1 MNYLLDI
8 GEYPSE
14 WVEGCGFP
22 VPNSGDPKDPN
33 NYRRITVVSVLGKFF
48 EVLLNKRLHFL
59 TEMIYEGGDKFNGG
73 FKKNSSTSDNMCVLL
88 GAIQGSKFL
97 RKPLYVAF
105 VDFRRAFDTVNRDM
119 MFYKLFTKKIDG
131 KLVRLLHDMY
141 KKTKAKIYVNGYLSD
156 FLYDTLGVNQGGANS
171 PDMFI
176 DFLADIG
183 EYLTKSCGIVINDK
197 LILMHLL
204 WADDLIL
211 MSDSE
216 EGLQKQLDNLF
227 RYCSDWQLIVN
238 TLKTKCM
245 VFNQMNKVVDF
256 YFNNT
261 QIEKV
266 DKYKYVGVIFSSIG
280 PVFNLNVESLIYSAN
295 RAIHKLRSYCRCFGQ
310 FPPVTALNL
319 YNSLVA
325 PILAYGCEVW
335 FPLVNQNLKESI
347 DKFKLKFLK
356 SILKVRQQTSTI
368 GVLGELATYP
378 ATTSMYTKTVNYR
391 LRLKQLPE

>member
-1 MNYLLDI
+1 MMEVTNLM
-8 GEYPSE
+8 
-14 WVEGCGFP
+14 
-22 VPNSGDPKDPN
+22 
-33 NYRRITVVSVLGKFF
+33 VVL
-48 EVLLNKRLHFL
+48 R
-59 TEMIYEGGDKFNGG
+59 
-73 FKKNSSTSDNMCVLL
+73 KNSSTSDNMCVLL
-88 GAIQGSKFL
+88 GAIQRSKFL

-105 VDFRRAFDTVNRDM
+105 VDFRRAFDTVNRNM
-119 MFYKLFTKKIDG
+119 LFYKLFTKKIDG